1 MNPLFCIFALT
12 LTTLSLMQSALFI
25 QFFEDVTS
33 EVDNGNPVDVLYLDF
48 RKVFDKMPHRRLI
61 HKRRQEKRVCFY
73 CYLHLSLD
81 CHIFTFINTETGISL
96 LLLCNLALCLPKAGA
111 TASDGSGTVAVLREM
126 FLTVKSMQELP
137 LNAHKGVPEL
147 RLYTPDIVPH
157 HCFET
162 AINCFVEEL
171 KVLNREFSF
180 DSYKFKNQEKLNRNA
195 KVFSKFIRPENCT
208 ICEEFQEKNVKDF
221 LNAFARLLQQRYPS
235 AL

>member
-25 QFFEDVTS
+25 Q
-33 EVDNGNPVDVLYLDF
+33 
-48 RKVFDKMPHRRLI
+48 
-61 HKRRQEKRVCFY
+61 RRQEKRVCFY

-126 FLTVKSMQELP
+126 FLTVKSFFLFFSQQLVAEKQKDELP